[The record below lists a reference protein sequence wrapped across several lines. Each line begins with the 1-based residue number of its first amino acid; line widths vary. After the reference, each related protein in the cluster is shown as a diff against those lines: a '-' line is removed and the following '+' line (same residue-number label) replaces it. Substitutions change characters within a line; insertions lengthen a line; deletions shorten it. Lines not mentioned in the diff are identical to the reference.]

1 VTRTPAA
8 GGPPSAGP
16 TIANPDDPAV
26 RARRA
31 RRRFVAR
38 RDGAVGL
45 GLRAVS
51 YASLLALWTL
61 GAASLGSTILPGP
74 IDTLAFVA
82 REYERGALTHHLWIT
97 TQRVL
102 IAFAVALVG
111 GVAIGAAMGL
121 ARRVDDLLQGWLIT
135 TLTVPRILLFVV
147 AYLMLGL
154 NDRAL
159 IVALVIT
166 VIPTVVVS
174 IREGTRAIDG
184 GLLEMARA
192 FRRDRLT
199 IWRQVVFPQITPY
212 VVGTARGALALSWKM
227 VVLGELLG
235 RTSGVGYQISFY
247 FQFFNMRGI
256 LAYGITMMALLAFI
270 DLVVMGAIQR
280 RAFRWRGPVKVG
292 AVG

>member
-1 VTRTPAA
+1 VTRPTARGGAAPAVVTP
-8 GGPPSAGP
+8 
-16 TIANPDDPAV
+16 TDPAV
-26 RARRA
+26 RDRRA
-31 RRRFVAR
+31 RRRRVAWR
-38 RDGAVGL
+38 EGGVST
-45 GLRAVS
+45 GLRLAS
-51 YASLLALWTL
+51 YGSLLALWAL
-61 GAASLGSTILPGP
+61 GAQSLGEILPGP
-74 IDTLAFVA
+74 LDTFAFIV
-82 REYERGALTHHLWIT
+82 REYERGALTRHLWIT

-102 IAFAVALVG
+102 LAFSVALVA
-111 GVAIGAAMGL
+111 GVLLGAAMGL
-121 ARRVDDLLQGWLIT
+121 VRRVDDVLQGWLIT

-147 AYLMLGL
+147 AYLILGL

-166 VIPTVVVS
+166 VIPTVIVS
-174 IREGTRAIDG
+174 VREGTRAIDG

-192 FRRDRLT
+192 FRRSRLT
-199 IWRQVVFPQITPY
+199 VWRQVVFPQITPY

-280 RAFRWRGPVKVG
+280 RAFRWRAPVKVG

>member
-1 VTRTPAA
+1 MTAEGGSDAGGGARPAA
-8 GGPPSAGP
+8 GAEAQGRRSKRLAL
-16 TIANPDDPAV
+16 
-26 RARRA
+26 ARRE
-31 RRRFVAR
+31 
-38 RDGAVGL
+38 GGL
-45 GLRAVS
+45 GTALRLAS
-51 YASLLALWTL
+51 YGSLLALWAL
-61 GAASLGSTILPGP
+61 AAGSLGDILPGP
-74 IDTLAFVA
+74 LETLAFVV
-82 REYERGALTHHLWIT
+82 REYERGALGRHLWIT

-102 IAFAVALVG
+102 IAFTLALVG

-121 ARRVDDLLQGWLIT
+121 IRRVDDLLQGWLIT
-135 TLTVPRILLFVV
+135 ALTVPRILLFVV
-147 AYLMLGL
+147 AYLILGL

-166 VIPTVVVS
+166 VIPTVIVA

-184 GLLEMARA
+184 TLLEMARA

-199 IWRQVVFPQITPY
+199 IWRHVVFPQLMPF
-212 VVGTARGALALSWKM
+212 VVGTARGSLALSWKM

-280 RAFRWRGPVKVG
+280 RVFRWRAPVKIGGVG
-292 AVG
+292 